1 MLALLPMAFAWPLFA
16 SWPSDA
22 ASRLRTAG
30 KLTAVLG
37 FTLFILAG
45 LLSVRL
51 PVIDRLFGGLTAI
64 WRVHHWLGA
73 LAFLL
78 LMAHP
83 LLLALAAVPS
93 SPAAAGAVLWPSLDH
108 FAVWAGWLALIAMMV
123 FLAPSFAFFGKPNY
137 QRWKHLHALS
147 AVALLAGWAHSA
159 LLAHSV
165 PALFWHGAVALC
177 VLAMMYRWVFSRW
190 LACRPYQLESVQMVT
205 HDVAELCLAPQ
216 NEALHF
222 RPGQFVYVRHF
233 KRDADAFREEHPY
246 TISSSPDERS
256 LRLAVK
262 ACGDGSRALISLAP
276 GAAISIEGPYGEF
289 FPHSAATQRE
299 LWIAGG
305 IGIAPF
311 LSRLRWL
318 TQHAEHS
325 DIELIYCTDRPER
338 AHFLPELQE
347 LCEAVHGMQLHLHYF
362 QQQGPV
368 SADYLQRQCP
378 DLVERQIFV
387 CGPPALMKHLWPT
400 LRRLGVRK
408 SQLRSEDFNLL

>member
-22 ASRLRTAG
+22 ASQLRTAG
-30 KLTAVLG
+30 KLTAALG

-51 PVIDRLFGGLTAI
+51 LVIDRLFGGLTAI

-83 LLLALAAVPS
+83 LLLAFAAVPN
-93 SPAAAGAVLWPSLDH
+93 SPASAAAVLWPPLEH
-108 FAVWAGWLALIAMMV
+108 VAVWAGWLALIAMMI
-123 FLAPSFAFFGKPNY
+123 FLAPSFAFFGKPDY
-137 QRWKHLHALS
+137 QHWKRLHALS
-147 AVALLAGWAHSA
+147 AIALLAGWAHSA
-159 LLAHSV
+159 MLAHAV
-165 PALFWHGAVALC
+165 PAMFWHGAVALC
-177 VLAMMYRWVFSRW
+177 VLVMLYRWMFSRW
-190 LACRPYQLESVQMVT
+190 LACRPYRLESVRMIS
-205 HDVAELCLAPQ
+205 HDVAELSLAPQ
-216 NEALHF
+216 TKPLEY
-222 RPGQFVYVRHF
+222 RTGQFVYVRHF
-233 KRDADAFREEHPY
+233 KRDAEAFREEHPY
-246 TISSSPDERS
+246 TISSSPDENV

-262 ACGDGSRALISLAP
+262 GCGDGSRALISLSSGDAL
-276 GAAISIEGPYGEF
+276 SIEGPYGEF
-289 FPHSAATQRE
+289 FPEQRASKRE

-318 TQHAEHS
+318 HQQNAQC
-325 DIELIYCTDRPER
+325 DIEMIYCIDRPER
-338 AHFLPELQE
+338 AHFLAELQA
-347 LCEAVHGMQLHLHYF
+347 LCEAMTGMSLHVHYF

-378 DLVERQIFV
+378 DIDERQVFV
-387 CGPPALMKHLWPT
+387 CGPPALMKHLRPI
-400 LRRLGVRK
+400 LRRLGVRR